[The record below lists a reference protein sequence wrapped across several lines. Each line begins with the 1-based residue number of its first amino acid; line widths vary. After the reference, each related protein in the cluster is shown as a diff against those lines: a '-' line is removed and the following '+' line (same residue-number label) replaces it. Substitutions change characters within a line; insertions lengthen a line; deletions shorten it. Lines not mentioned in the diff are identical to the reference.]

1 MNKSINISL
10 RIVALFI
17 MAIIISFIPDYFHTF
32 LGDINCLGNINTHYC
47 SSGYSQYSYTH
58 GIEWHWAYRHWLF
71 AAMGFFL
78 AVVQVV
84 NIIQIASKET
94 IQ

>member
-17 MAIIISFIPDYFHTF
+17 MAIIVSFIPDYFHTF
-32 LGDINCLGNINTHYC
+32 LGDTYCGGNINTAYC
-47 SSGYSQYSYTH
+47 SVGGAFDTMH
-58 GIEWHWAYRHWLF
+58 GPEWHWAYRHTLF

-78 AVVQVV
+78 AGVQAV
-84 NIIQIASKET
+84 NIIMIASEDKNK
-94 IQ
+94 